1 MSLTHMISLVDKAQP
16 FKLRIDNLLV
26 GESFNFKWNDIEGY
40 EFVHVTEGNYEVR
53 KGSSESTVVAIAASA
68 ATLRDY
74 DIFGNYTENILFFTR
89 CELV

>member
-1 MSLTHMISLVDKAQP
+1 MSLTHMIALVDKAQP
-16 FKLRIDNLLV
+16 FKSSIDNLAV

>member
-1 MSLTHMISLVDKAQP
+1 MSLTYMSALIQQAQP

-26 GESFNFKWNDIEGY
+26 GESFNFKWKDIEGY

>member
-1 MSLTHMISLVDKAQP
+1 MSLTYMSALIQQAQP

-26 GESFNFKWNDIEGY
+26 GESFTFKWKDIEGY

-53 KGSSESTVVAIAASA
+53 KGNSESIVMELKGSA

-74 DIFGNYTENILFFTR
+74 DIFGNYTENILFYTR

>member
-1 MSLTHMISLVDKAQP
+1 MSLTYMSALIQQAQP

-26 GESFNFKWNDIEGY
+26 GESFNFKWKDIEGY

-74 DIFGNYTENILFFTR
+74 DIFGNYTENILFYTR

>member
-1 MSLTHMISLVDKAQP
+1 MSLTHMFALIDKAQP
-16 FKLRIDNLLV
+16 FKLRIDNLAV

-53 KGSSESTVVAIAASA
+53 RGSSESTLVELKGSA
-68 ATLRDY
+68 VTLRDY

>member
-1 MSLTHMISLVDKAQP
+1 MSLTYMSALIQQAQP

-26 GESFNFKWNDIEGY
+26 GESFNFKWKDIEGY

-53 KGSSESTVVAIAASA
+53 KGSSESRVVAIAASA